1 MTNATEFIECSLNLF
16 PHLIHIFELTKE
28 FIHRASG
35 VIHIPNEWAD
45 LDVSFVKAK
54 FTALRSPGK
63 DRRLIEKCINKYYL
77 LKIVENHFVNCH
89 L

>member
-35 VIHIPNEWAD
+35 VIDIPNEWAD

-54 FTALRSPGK
+54 FTALRSPEK
-63 DRRLIEKCINKYYL
+63 DWRPIEKCMNENYL
-77 LKIVENHFVNCH
+77 L
-89 L
+89 